1 MNAAKLKKILRL
13 HKLWLQGKPDGER
26 ADLYEANLREA
37 NLSGADLRGADLRG
51 ANLTNA
57 NLTNANLTD
66 AKADPP
72 AGVRMYRRPPNTG
85 VRVRSYKRQAKA

>member
-1 MNAAKLKKILRL
+1 MDAAKLKKILRR

-37 NLSGADLRGADLRG
+37 NLSGADLRGAS
-51 ANLTNA
+51 LTNA

>member
-37 NLSGADLRGADLRG
+37 NLSGADLRGAS
-51 ANLTNA
+51 LTNA